1 MTSEM
6 KALLFHTRCRCT
18 LIMHSPDSLSS
29 LIVDLNHVL
38 TLLNVLNE
46 RSIVHVVAGVA
57 NTIQSAVWTAGKIP
71 DWGCKYPFA
80 HFQGGHLPPLP
91 MPGGARDQEG
101 VRHFEPRFE
110 GEGVVPGEYF
120 LVSTKLDTSC
130 YRQQCKFL

>member
-57 NTIQSAVWTAGKIP
+57 NAIQSAVWTAGKRTLC
-71 DWGCKYPFA
+71 WSKS
-80 HFQGGHLPPLP
+80 
-91 MPGGARDQEG
+91 
-101 VRHFEPRFE
+101 
-110 GEGVVPGEYF
+110 
-120 LVSTKLDTSC
+120 VSDIEH
-130 YRQQCKFL
+130 